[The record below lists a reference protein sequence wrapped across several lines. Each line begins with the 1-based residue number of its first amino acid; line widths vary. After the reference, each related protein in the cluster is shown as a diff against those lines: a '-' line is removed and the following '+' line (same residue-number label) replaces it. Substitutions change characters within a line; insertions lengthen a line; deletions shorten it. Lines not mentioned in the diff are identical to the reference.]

1 MSAIELR
8 SVGFGYTADRLF
20 SGLSLAIAEHE
31 LFGVIGP
38 NGSGKTTL
46 LRLLARLLAPQ
57 AGEIDIAGKPLAGY
71 SHRGLARLLGFM
83 PQENHFAFD
92 FSVEEVVV
100 MGRNPFL
107 GRFQRPG
114 KLDLDKVRAAME
126 FTDTWT
132 LRAKGI
138 NEVSGG
144 ERQRVV
150 LARTLAQEPRILLLD
165 EPTSHLDI
173 HHQLSILD
181 ILRRLNRQG
190 ITVVVNLH
198 DLNLASLACSRL
210 LLLQEGK
217 PVACDTPEQVLKPDL
232 IRRAYGIEPIIER
245 HPESGRPQILLPA
258 ESTYHREQGG
268 IRGNPGN

>member
-1 MSAIELR
+1 MNAIELR

-20 SGLSLAIAEHE
+20 SDFSLAIAEHE
-31 LFGVIGP
+31 FFGVIGP

-46 LRLLARLLAPQ
+46 LRLLARLLVPQ
-57 AGEIDIAGKPLAGY
+57 AGEIEITGKPLDAY

-92 FSVEEVVV
+92 FSVEEVVL

-114 KLDLDKVRAAME
+114 KLDLDRVRAAME

-132 LRAKGI
+132 LRAKSI

-150 LARTLAQEPRILLLD
+150 LARTLTQEPRILLLD

-173 HHQLSILD
+173 HHQLSILQ

-190 ITVVVNLH
+190 ITIVVNLH

-210 LLLQEGK
+210 LLLHEGR
-217 PVACDTPEQVLKPDL
+217 PVACDSPEQVLKPEL
-232 IRRAYGIEPIIER
+232 IRRTYGIEPIIER

-258 ESTYHREQGG
+258 AGSSLTTNANGKRNAG
-268 IRGNPGN
+268 

>member
-20 SGLSLAIAEHE
+20 KDFSLAIAERE
-31 LFGVIGP
+31 FFGVIGP

-46 LRLLARLLAPQ
+46 LRLLVRLLSPQ
-57 AGEIDIAGKPLAGY
+57 SGQIALAGKSLADY
-71 SHRGLARLLGFM
+71 SHNGLARLLGFM

-92 FSVEEVVV
+92 FSVEEVVL

-114 KLDLDKVRAAME
+114 KLDQNKVQAAME
-126 FTDTWT
+126 FTDTWS
-132 LRAKGI
+132 LRRKGI

-150 LARTLAQEPRILLLD
+150 LARTLSQEPHILLLD

-173 HHQLSILD
+173 HHQLGILQ

-190 ITVVVNLH
+190 ITIVVNLH

-210 LLLQEGK
+210 LLLDKGK
-217 PVACDTPEQVLKPDL
+217 PIACDVPEQVLTPDL
-232 IRRAYGIEPIIER
+232 IRQAYGIEPIIER

-258 ESTYHREQGG
+258 ERA
-268 IRGNPGN
+268 

>member
-1 MSAIELR
+1 
-8 SVGFGYTADRLF
+8 VGFGYTAHPLF
-20 SGLSLAIAEHE
+20 SDFSLGIADQEF
-31 LFGVIGP
+31 FGVIGP

-46 LRLLARLLAPQ
+46 LRLLARLLIPRSGTILVQ
-57 AGEIDIAGKPLAGY
+57 GKPLAGY
-71 SHRGLARLLGFM
+71 DHRELSRLIGFM

-92 FSVEEVVV
+92 FTVEEVVM

-114 KLDLDKVRAAME
+114 KLDQTQVRAAME
-126 FTDTWT
+126 FTDTWSFKD
-132 LRAKGI
+132 KGI

-150 LARTLAQEPRILLLD
+150 LARTLTQEPRVLLLD

-173 HHQLSILD
+173 HHQLRILE

-190 ITVVVNLH
+190 IAIVVNLH

-210 LLLQEGK
+210 LLLDKGK
-217 PVACDTPEQVLKPDL
+217 PLACDIPEKVLKPEL
-232 IRRAYGIEPIIER
+232 IRQAYGVEPIIER

-258 ESTYHREQGG
+258 RSGPEVRA
-268 IRGNPGN
+268 